1 MSPLYARLHLWAVT
15 PHEWGFTDC
24 YMTLVDWVRDET
36 GHDAGEALRGSYGN
50 PDLCPI
56 ARRLRADPIPVADD
70 LLAQIGLQRTDAPL
84 PGDVGIIRHRGQRHL
99 FGGLCLGENWA
110 SKCESDGV
118 LIARP
123 LEVVAAWSVDYA
135 G

>member
-24 YMTLVDWVRDET
+24 YMTLADWVRDQT
-36 GHDAGEALRGSYGN
+36 GRDPGEGLRGSYGH
-50 PDLCPI
+50 PDMCPI
-56 ARRLRADPIPVADD
+56 ARRYRADPLEAADR
-70 LLAQIGLQRTDAPL
+70 AFQGAGLSPTATPL
-84 PGDVGIIRHRGQRHL
+84 PGDVGIIRHRGQRFL
-99 FGGLCLGENWA
+99 FGGLCLGDRWA

-123 LEVVAAWSVDYA
+123 GEVVAAWSVGYA